1 MRLFCIGIKEK
12 RTQIKLTMKSIKSL
26 LLLIVLLTAP
36 FAAARIS
43 AQVTE
48 SKADTVYPILE
59 KAQSDL
65 AILNR
70 LKITGYI
77 QAQFQK
83 ADTAGIESFAGGNFP
98 ANIDNRFAVR
108 RGRVKLTYDY
118 AFSQFVMQ
126 VDVTEKGVAI
136 KDAYVS
142 FTDPWLNCF
151 AVTAGVMD
159 RPFGYEISYSSSS
172 RESPER
178 TRLFQTLFP
187 GERDLGAK
195 LTFQP
200 PKTSRFNFLKIDAGL
215 YNGIGPNAID
225 FDGFKDFIGHAMINK
240 SSANEKIKF
249 GLGVSYYNG
258 GWRQGTKY
266 LYNMSDLA
274 LSTGNVMAFAVDST
288 SSKVG
293 TELRRKYYGADAQ
306 VSFDFPFGMTTL
318 RGEYIQGTQ
327 PGTSATTVSPS
338 TQPGDAYLR
347 NFNGGYFYW
356 IQNIMQSKFQTV
368 VKYDFYDPN
377 TDVAGN
383 NIGVKISGKNKA
395 TNATD
400 IKYSTLGL
408 GLVYKWNSQVKITAY
423 YDMVTNETTTA
434 LPNASTLKDLA
445 KDRKDNVF
453 TLRVQYKF

>member
-1 MRLFCIGIKEK
+1 
-12 RTQIKLTMKSIKSL
+12 MKSIKPTL
-26 LLLIVLLTAP
+26 LLLVLLTAP
-36 FAAARIS
+36 FLAARIN

-48 SKADTVYPILE
+48 PSRPDTVYPILE
-59 KAQSDL
+59 KLQSDVSL
-65 AILNR
+65 LSR

-77 QAQFQK
+77 QSQFQK

-98 ANIDNRFAVR
+98 AGIDNRFAVR
-108 RGRVKLTYDY
+108 RGRLKFTYDY
-118 AFSQFVMQ
+118 AFSQYVLQ
-126 VDVTEKGVAI
+126 VEVTEKGVVI

-178 TRLFQTLFP
+178 TRMYQTLFP

-195 LTFQP
+195 FTFQP
-200 PKTSRFNFLKIDAGL
+200 PKTSRFNFIKLDAGL
-215 YNGIGPNAID
+215 YNGIGPNAVD
-225 FDGFKDFIGHAMINK
+225 FDGFKDFIGHLMINK
-240 SSANEKIKF
+240 TTKSEKIKV
-249 GLGVSYYNG
+249 GLGISYYNG
-258 GWRQGTKY
+258 GWKQGTKY
-266 LYNMSDLA
+266 VYNMSDVA
-274 LSTGNVMAFAVDST
+274 LSAGGNVMAFAVDST
-288 SSKVG
+288 SHKVG
-293 TELRRKYYGADAQ
+293 DKLRREYYGADAQ
-306 VSFDFPFGMTTL
+306 VSFDFPFGLTTL
-318 RGEYIQGTQ
+318 RGEYITGTQ
-327 PGTSATTVSPS
+327 PGVATSSSSPS

-356 IQNIMQSKFQTV
+356 IQNILQSKFQTV

-377 TDVAGN
+377 TDVAGD
-383 NIGVKISGKNKA
+383 NIGVKTSGKNKA
-395 TNATD
+395 TGAAD

-423 YDMVTNETTTA
+423 YDKVTNETTTA
-434 LPNASTLKDLA
+434 IKNASTLKDLSTN
-445 KDRKDNVF
+445 RLDNVF

>member
-1 MRLFCIGIKEK
+1 
-12 RTQIKLTMKSIKSL
+12 MKSIKSTL
-26 LLLIVLLTAP
+26 LLLVLLTAP
-36 FAAARIS
+36 FAALRLS

-48 SKADTVYPILE
+48 SKPDTIYPILE

-70 LKITGYI
+70 LKISSYI
-77 QAQFQK
+77 QTQFQK
-83 ADTAGIESFAGGNFP
+83 ADTAGIESFAGGNFG
-98 ANIDNRFAVR
+98 AGIDNRFAVR
-108 RGRVKLTYDY
+108 RGRVKFTYDY
-118 AFSQFVMQ
+118 AFSQFVLQM
-126 VDVTEKGVAI
+126 DVTEKGVGI

-178 TRLFQTLFP
+178 SRMFQTIFP

-195 LTFQP
+195 LTFNP
-200 PKTSRFNFLKIDAGL
+200 PKTSRFNFLKVDAGL
-215 YNGIGPNAID
+215 YNGIGPNAVD

-240 SSANEKIKF
+240 SSKNEKLKVGV
-249 GLGVSYYNG
+249 GLSYYNG
-258 GWRQGTKY
+258 GWKQGTKY
-266 LYNMSDLA
+266 LYNMSDIA
-274 LSTGNVMAFAVDST
+274 LGTGNVMAFAVDST
-288 SSKVG
+288 TSKVG
-293 TELRRKYYGADAQ
+293 TKLRREYFGADAQ
-306 VSFDFPFGMTTL
+306 VSFDFPFGLTTL
-318 RGEYIQGTQ
+318 RGEYIQGKQ
-327 PGTSATTVSPS
+327 PGVATSSTSPAA
-338 TQPGDAYLR
+338 QPGDAYLR

-377 TDVAGN
+377 TNVAGD
-383 NIGVKISGKNKA
+383 NIGVKLSGKNKA
-395 TNATD
+395 TNAAD

-408 GLVYKWNSQVKITAY
+408 GLVYKWNSQVRITAY
-423 YDMVTNETTTA
+423 YDMVTNETTAA

-445 KDRKDNVF
+445 KDRKDNVI
-453 TLRVQYKF
+453 TLRIQYKF

>member
-1 MRLFCIGIKEK
+1 
-12 RTQIKLTMKSIKSL
+12 MKSIKSTLIL
-26 LLLIVLLTAP
+26 LVLLTAP
-36 FAAARIS
+36 FAVSRMN
-43 AQVTE
+43 AQVAEGEKT
-48 SKADTVYPILE
+48 DTVYPILE
-59 KAQSDL
+59 KLQSDVSL
-65 AILNR
+65 LNR
-70 LKITGYI
+70 LKVTGYI

-98 ANIDNRFAVR
+98 AGIDNRFAVR
-108 RGRVKLTYDY
+108 RGRVKFTYDY

-126 VDVTEKGVAI
+126 IDVTEKGIGI

-142 FTDPWLNCF
+142 FTDPWLNAF

-178 TRLFQTLFP
+178 TRMFQTLFP

-240 SSANEKIKF
+240 SSKNEKLKV
-249 GLGVSYYNG
+249 GVGVSYYNG
-258 GWRQGTKY
+258 GWKQGTKY
-266 LYNMSDLA
+266 LYNMSDIA

-288 SSKVG
+288 SSKIG
-293 TELRRKYYGADAQ
+293 TKLRREYMGADAQ
-306 VSFDFPFGMTTL
+306 ISFDFPFGLTTL
-318 RGEYIQGTQ
+318 RGEYIQGRQ
-327 PGTSATTVSPS
+327 PGVAASTTSPS

-377 TDVAGN
+377 TDVSGN

-395 TNATD
+395 TNAAD
-400 IKYSTLGL
+400 IKYSTIGV

-423 YDMVTNETTTA
+423 YDMVKNESTSA